1 MSEQTVA
8 RQYAR
13 ALFDVAVR
21 EHQVDAVGRDLAS
34 VAALVAG
41 HPDLKAI
48 FDTPLVTPRKKHAL
62 VEALVAAGGPIRPE
76 VSRLLVMLAD
86 RDRLRIVAGLAAAYA
101 ARVME
106 AGQAVAAD
114 VVTAVPLSTEGQARL
129 ADALGKVTG
138 RTVTVNARVDPAIVG
153 GVVARVGSLVFDG
166 SVVRQIERL
175 RERLLADA

>member
-1 MSEQTVA
+1 VSDRTVA

-13 ALFDVAVR
+13 ALFDVAVS
-21 EHQVDAVGRDLAS
+21 EGEVEAVGRDLAS
-34 VAALVAG
+34 VAALVEA
-41 HPDLKAI
+41 HTDLKAV
-48 FDTPLVTPRKKHAL
+48 FDTPLVAPRKKHAL
-62 VEALVAAGGPIRPE
+62 IDALLAAGGPMRPE

-86 RDRLRIVAGLAAAYA
+86 RDRLRIVGDLAAAYA

-106 AGQAVAAD
+106 AGQAVSAD
-114 VVTAVPLSTEGQARL
+114 VVTAVPLSAQGQAQL
-129 ADALGKVTG
+129 ADALGQVTG

>member
-1 MSEQTVA
+1 MSERTVA
-8 RQYAR
+8 RQYAH
-13 ALFDVAVR
+13 ALFDVAAR
-21 EHQVDAVGRDLAS
+21 EQQVDAVARDLAD
-34 VAALVAG
+34 VAALVEG
-41 HPDLKAI
+41 HPELKAI
-48 FDTPLVTPRKKHAL
+48 FDTPLITPRKKRAL
-62 VEALVAAGGPIRPE
+62 VDALLAAGGPIRPE
-76 VSRLLVMLAD
+76 VSRLLLMLAD
-86 RDRLRIVAGLAAAYA
+86 RDRLRIVGDLSVAYA

-114 VVTAVPLSTEGQARL
+114 VVTAVPLSADGEARL
-129 ADALGKVTG
+129 AAALGTVTG

>member
-1 MSEQTVA
+1 MSERTVA

-13 ALFDVAVR
+13 ALYDVAAR
-21 EHQVDAVGRDLAS
+21 EHQVDAVGRDLAG
-34 VAALVAG
+34 VAALVESY
-41 HPDLKAI
+41 PELKAV

-62 VEALVAAGGPIRPE
+62 VDALVAAGGPVRPE
-76 VSRLLVMLAD
+76 VSRLLTMLAD
-86 RDRLRIVAGLAAAYA
+86 RDRLRIVGDLAAAYA
-101 ARVME
+101 ARVMD
-106 AGQAVAAD
+106 AGQAVSAD
-114 VVTAVPLSTEGQARL
+114 VVTAVPLSTEGQAQL

-138 RTVTVNARVDPAIVG
+138 RTVTVTARVDPAIVG